1 MLMILRGKAYLRMQY
16 ILADMPTLEHAA
28 KIFTYACESGL
39 SGLTAD
45 ILI

>member
-1 MLMILRGKAYLRMQY
+1 MILRGKIYLRMQY
-16 ILADMPTLEHAA
+16 TPANMPTLNHAA

-45 ILI
+45 ILL